1 MINIKQLASM
11 CAVTNYPAGYAFFN
25 KNDIGEEFYIILKGK
40 IGIYISDNAGSV
52 LKVSELDCGD
62 YFGEMALLGN
72 KRRTATVRS
81 LSDVTVAIVNNDNF
95 EEVIKCD
102 TSLALRIMKSMSQ
115 RIEHLNNEVL
125 RLSRSE
131 PK

>member
-1 MINIKQLASM
+1 MINIKQLASL
-11 CAVTNYPAGYAFFN
+11 CVIKNYAAGNVFFN

-40 IGIYISDNAGSV
+40 IGIYISDNEGSV
-52 LKVSELDCGD
+52 LKVSELNCGD

-72 KRRTATVRS
+72 KRRTATVHA

-102 TSLALRIMKSMSQ
+102 TSLALRIMKSMSS

-125 RLSRSE
+125 RLSSRE
-131 PK
+131 